1 MKKLKKFQSVSKKK
15 SLFIR
20 PFQDCSLKK
29 YIFKNFSVKK
39 YILLFAVAVL
49 KNCHSKKCNLKFAFS
64 KIHFQKCFLKK
75 TLNSSLKKYIFKF
88 TTSLHSWNCS
98 LQKYLFKKCIF
109 KTNIL
114 KKTFSKNRFSKLLY
128 QKIHFQSFS
137 LKKDIFKF
145 ILSIKIHFQN
155 CSLKKNIPN
164 IAFSKNITLFFVIL
178 IRLIIIRRKITQI
191 IMNMPN
197 YFFLDIF
204 RLF

>member
-1 MKKLKKFQSVSKKK
+1 M
-15 SLFIR
+15 
-20 PFQDCSLKK
+20 
-29 YIFKNFSVKK
+29 
-39 YILLFAVAVL
+39 
-49 KNCHSKKCNLKFAFS
+49 KFAFS

-75 TLNSSLKKYIFKF
+75 TLNCSLKKYISKF
-88 TTSLHSWNCS
+88 TSSLHSSNCS

-109 KTNIL
+109 KTNFL
-114 KKTFSKNRFSKLLY
+114 KDTFSKNRFSKLLY
-128 QKIHFQSFS
+128 QKIYFQSFS

-155 CSLKKNIPN
+155 CSLKRNILN
-164 IAFSKNITLFFVIL
+164 IAFSKNISLFFVIL